1 MWWRAPISDPVAQLS
16 SAALLIDYVVTVA
29 IQCSAGT
36 VAVVSAVPSL
46 GPYHLEIT
54 VGALLLSFGNLRG
67 MKEAGRLFAVP
78 VYAFATMMTTLIVT
92 GVVPKSSEA

>member
-1 MWWRAPISDPVAQLS
+1 M
-16 SAALLIDYVVTVA
+16 VTVA

-36 VAVVSAVPSL
+36 VAVVSAIPSL

-54 VGALLLSFGNLRG
+54 VGALLLLSFGNLRG

-78 VYAFATMMTTLIVT
+78 VYAFATMMTALIVT
-92 GVVPKSSEA
+92 GVVREIFGSLTKYDPEHIVGAVPVHQGGPA